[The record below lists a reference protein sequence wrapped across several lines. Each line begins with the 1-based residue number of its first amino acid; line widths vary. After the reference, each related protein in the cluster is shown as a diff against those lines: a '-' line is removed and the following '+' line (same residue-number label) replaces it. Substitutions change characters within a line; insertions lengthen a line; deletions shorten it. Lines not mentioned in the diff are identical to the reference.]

1 MEPAMKR
8 ILTGVLFAVSILS
21 PGTFATP
28 SAKPANTANAETAAI
43 QADLALVQAVEKDDR
58 TALAVLLDDDFTWTD
73 LEGRTR
79 TKAQVLQDLTKLTA
93 SKTNLQ
99 LRNYGTVI
107 FFTGSAQFASQ
118 NIRFVRVWVKRP
130 TGWHALLHQDT
141 AIVGKTAAAQAT
153 VPAGTPC
160 ENPCTT
166 VPDMPQAP
174 AAREVVASWQA
185 LEAAVNRRDADGWAA
200 HVADEFVFNVK
211 DNGNPLTK
219 ADRIATIKKQAQG
232 ATTTDIGAVLPGSM
246 AVWVFGETAVM
257 ADVQQPTIGGD
268 PYRAMRIWVK
278 RDARWQLVYSQQTI
292 IRHAAQAAR

>member
-1 MEPAMKR
+1 MSR
-8 ILTGVLFAVSILS
+8 IITGALFAFSILS
-21 PGTFATP
+21 LGTFATP
-28 SAKPANTANAETAAI
+28 SDNPANTVTAEAAVLH
-43 QADLALVQAVEKDDR
+43 ADLALVQALEKGDKP
-58 TALAVLLDDDFTWTD
+58 ALGALLDDDFAWTD
-73 LEGRTR
+73 IEGQTLA
-79 TKAQVLQDLTKLTA
+79 KAQVLQELPQLIA

-107 FFTGSAQFASQ
+107 FFTGTGQLAEE

-130 TGWHALLHQDT
+130 AGWRALLQQDT
-141 AIVGKTAAAQAT
+141 VIVGKTAAPQAT

-166 VPDMPQAP
+166 VPDIPQDS
-174 AAREVVASWQA
+174 AARDVVASWQA

-232 ATTTDIGAVLPGSM
+232 TTTTDIGAVLPGTM
-246 AVWVFGETAVM
+246 AVWVYGNAAVM

-278 RDARWQLVYSQQTI
+278 RDACWQLVYSQQTI
-292 IRHAAQAAR
+292 IRYAGQAAR

>member
-1 MEPAMKR
+1 MRR
-8 ILTGVLFAVSILS
+8 ILATGALFAVSILPAS
-21 PGTFATP
+21 AFGTPNEKAAT
-28 SAKPANTANAETAAI
+28 ADTAETAVM
-43 QADLALVQAVEKDDR
+43 QADLALVQALEKGDR
-58 TALAVLLDDDFTWTD
+58 PALAGLLDEEFTWTD
-73 LEGRTR
+73 LEGQILA
-79 TKAQVLQDLTKLTA
+79 KAQVLQELPQLIA
-93 SKTNLQ
+93 SKTNQQ

-107 FFTGSAQFASQ
+107 FFTGTGQLAEE

-130 TGWHALLHQDT
+130 AGWRALLQQDT
-141 AIVGKTAAAQAT
+141 VIVGKTAAPQAT
-153 VPAGTPC
+153 VPAGTRC

-166 VPDMPQAP
+166 VPEMPQEP

-232 ATTTDIGAVLPGSM
+232 ASTTDIGTVLPGSM
-246 AVWVFGETAVM
+246 TVWVFGETAVM

-292 IRHAAQAAR
+292 IRRPAQAAR

>member
-1 MEPAMKR
+1 MRR
-8 ILTGVLFAVSILS
+8 IHTGALFAVSILAA
-21 PGTFATP
+21 GTFAAP
-28 SAKPANTANAETAAI
+28 SDKSATTATAETAAI
-43 QADLALVQAVEKDDR
+43 QADLALVQAIETGDQP
-58 TALAVLLDDDFTWTD
+58 ALAALLDDDFTWTD

-79 TKAQVLQDLTKLTA
+79 TRAQVLQDLTKLTA
-93 SKTNLQ
+93 SKTNLRV
-99 LRNYGTVI
+99 RNYGTVI
-107 FFTGSAQFASQ
+107 FFTGSAQVAAH

-130 TGWHALLHQDT
+130 SGWRALLHEDT
-141 AIVGKTAAAQAT
+141 AIVGKTAAPQAT
-153 VPAGTPC
+153 VPAGTRC
-160 ENPCTT
+160 ENPCTA

-174 AAREVVASWQA
+174 VAREVVASWQA
-185 LEAAVNRRDADGWAA
+185 LETAVNRRDADGWAA

-219 ADRIATIKKQAQG
+219 ADRIATIKKQAQD

-268 PYRAMRIWVK
+268 PYRAMRIWIK

-292 IRHAAQAAR
+292 IRHPVQAAR